1 MYDALVYMM
10 GTMKVLARSISLKG
24 KLFSMTNC
32 CTGENTEV
40 CCVFI

>member
-1 MYDALVYMM
+1 MCDTLVYMM
-10 GTMKVLARSISLKG
+10 GTMKVLARSISLKR
-24 KLFSMTNC
+24 KLFSMINC

>member
-24 KLFSMTNC
+24 KLFSYDQLLYWRNY
-32 CTGENTEV
+32 
-40 CCVFI
+40 